1 MKIGTIRREN
11 ELEVIPMEPITVLSD
26 GSRGIDY
33 DNMIELLHEWIT
45 DEQRESAVKKEK
57 NMHSEEGAEWGKAQY
72 CIVDYQDAGQ
82 AVSAANAIRAFM
94 PHIPLL
100 VITDFQSLIRKR
112 HLQLITGT
120 GLMKLILWHEKEP
133 DRLMMEIQRWLH
145 SFAYKTKTAL
155 PFTQSMRR

>member
-1 MKIGTIRREN
+1 MK
-11 ELEVIPMEPITVLSD
+11 PITVLSD
-26 GSRGIDY
+26 RSRGIDY
-33 DNMIELLHEWIT
+33 DNIINLLNEWIT
-45 DEQRESAVKKEK
+45 DEQRESAVKKGK
-57 NMHSEEGAEWGKAQY
+57 NVNSEEEAKWGKAHY

-94 PHIPLL
+94 PQIPLL

-120 GLMKLILWHEKEP
+120 GLIKMILWQEKEP
-133 DRLMMEIQRWLH
+133 DRLIMEIQRWLD

-155 PFTQSMRR
+155 TSTQSMRR

>member
-1 MKIGTIRREN
+1 
-11 ELEVIPMEPITVLSD
+11 MEPITVLSD

-33 DNMIELLHEWIT
+33 DNMIELLNEWIT
-45 DEQRESAVKKEK
+45 DEQRESAMKREK
-57 NMHSEEGAEWGKAQY
+57 NVNNEEGEEWGKAHY

-94 PHIPLL
+94 PQIPLL

-120 GLMKLILWHEKEP
+120 GLIKMILWHEKEP
-133 DRLMMEIQRWLH
+133 DSLIVEIQRWLH
-145 SFAYKTKTAL
+145 SFAYKTKTAQ
-155 PFTQSMRR
+155 PSTQSMRR